1 MRASLI
7 VMFVTLALSPAQ
19 GRSVEAL
26 KVAAVFGTTIAEPWA
41 QRIHAALLGAK
52 DEHRIAYDWSD
63 DVAPEDLPSV
73 VRHYAEQ
80 GYDLITGDSFGAEV
94 AARAVARDYPRITFV
109 FGSGGGPSAPNLSVF
124 DNWIHEPAFLAGM
137 IAGGLTESNK
147 VGVVAAMPI
156 AEVNRLVNAFC
167 MGATEVDPEVACE
180 ASFIDAF
187 FDPPR
192 AAAAARTLIEAGV
205 DVLYAER
212 AGAIE
217 AAAEAGIAAIGNL
230 ADQAALA
237 PDTVVTSVVWDMAP
251 TFSFVFDRLR
261 AGGLAP
267 QDLGR
272 LSTMHEGGAALASF
286 GRWDD
291 RLPPELV
298 AQVAARRQAILEGTF
313 RVAIDEHSP
322 ASTP

>member
-1 MRASLI
+1 
-7 VMFVTLALSPAQ
+7 
-19 GRSVEAL
+19 
-26 KVAAVFGTTIAEPWA
+26 
-41 QRIHAALLGAK
+41 
-52 DEHRIAYDWSD
+52 
-63 DVAPEDLPSV
+63 
-73 VRHYAEQ
+73 
-80 GYDLITGDSFGAEV
+80 
-94 AARAVARDYPRITFV
+94 
-109 FGSGGGPSAPNLSVF
+109 VF

-167 MGATEVDPEVACE
+167 VGAAEVEPEVACE
-180 ASFIDAF
+180 ALFIGAF
-187 FDPPR
+187 FDLPR
-192 AAAAARTLIEAGV
+192 AAAAARTLIEAGA

-217 AAAEAGIAAIGNL
+217 AAAGAGIAAIGNL
-230 ADQAALA
+230 ADQAGLA

-272 LSTMHEGGAALASF
+272 LSTMHEGGAALAPF

-291 RLPPELV
+291 RLPPDLV
-298 AQVAARRQAILEGTF
+298 ARVDARRQAILDGTF
-313 RVAIDEHSP
+313 RVAIDEHNP
-322 ASTP
+322 AGTR